1 MSIIKGENYKYWVFA
16 ALAIGLF
23 TSVSDHGSVGVALPT
38 ISDHFNTDLPTSQW
52 VVIGYALTISAFL
65 LPMGRLADIVGR
77 KKIYLLGSLIL
88 VSAGL
93 VAGFSPNIGVL
104 IAAKLVQGVGSAM
117 TQGTSMAMLIASF
130 PSEERGK
137 ALGLQMSVVGTGG
150 VAGPAV
156 GGLLVG
162 ELGWEWVFFAT
173 SIMGVV
179 GLVVAFLLID
189 SRLADKGAISGQ
201 KFDWLGAALSTGAL
215 LTFLQSMTWAS
226 VLGFGNP
233 FIILTFAIFVG
244 LLTAFILWEL
254 RTPSPMMDVRLF
266 KRRLFSLGVAASY
279 INFVGM
285 SSVRFLMP
293 FYLQAVLGL
302 SPSTVGLVIV
312 PGAVCMIITGPL
324 CGRLSDR
331 FGWRWF
337 TMGGLVVSACGLFT
351 LATLRPDSPLILAM
365 AGMIMQSAGIGIFN
379 APNNSSILS
388 AVEPSKYGVI
398 SGFLNLVRNSG
409 NLSGIALGTVMV
421 TTTMATLGHAP
432 TLASV
437 SSGGGEDLLAAFTS
451 GLRVAYIVMGVVV
464 LMGVAVS
471 AFKGKAVRLPPD
483 TAEESRQPARQ
494 GAD

>member
-1 MSIIKGENYKYWVFA
+1 MNPARGENYKFYVFA

-23 TSVSDHGSVGVALPT
+23 ASVADHGSVGVALPT
-38 ISDHFNTDLPTSQW
+38 IAEHFNTDLPTSQW

-77 KKIYLLGSLIL
+77 KKIYLLGTVILITMGI
-88 VSAGL
+88 A
-93 VAGFSPNIGVL
+93 AGFAPNIGAL
-104 IAAKLVQGVGSAM
+104 IAAKLAQGIGSAM

-137 ALGLQMSVVGTGG
+137 ALGLQMSVVGTGN

-173 SIMGVV
+173 SIMATV
-179 GLVVAFLLID
+179 GFLSAYFLID
-189 SRLADKGAISGQ
+189 SRQADKGSAIGQ
-201 KFDWLGAALSTGAL
+201 KFDWPGAALSTATL
-215 LTFLQSMTWAS
+215 LTFLQALTWAS
-226 VLGFGNP
+226 VLGFDNP
-233 FIILTFAIFVG
+233 AIILSFAIFAG
-244 LLTAFILWEL
+244 LLAAFIIWEL
-254 RTPSPMMDVRLF
+254 RTPNPMMDVRLF
-266 KRRLFSLGVAASY
+266 KRRLFSLGVAANY
-279 INFVGM
+279 IGFVGM

-302 SPSTVGLVIV
+302 TPSQVGLTVV
-312 PGAVCMIITGPL
+312 PGAVCMIFMGPL
-324 CGRLSDR
+324 SGRFSDK

-337 TMGGLVVSACGLFT
+337 TIGGLLTAICGLSI
-351 LATLRPDSPLILAM
+351 LATLRPDSHFAVAM
-365 AGMIMQSAGIGIFN
+365 AGMILQSAGMGTFY

-398 SGFLNLVRNSG
+398 SGFLNLVRNAG
-409 NLSGIALGTVMV
+409 NLSGIAIATVMV
-421 TTTMATLGHAP
+421 TTTMAVLGHEP

-437 SSGGGEDLLAAFTS
+437 SSAGGDSLLSAFTS
-451 GLRVAYIVMGVVV
+451 GLRVTYLGMAAIALV
-464 LMGVAVS
+464 GVAAS
-471 AFKGKAVRLPPD
+471 TFRGKPIHFPEAV
-483 TAEESRQPARQ
+483 EEPGQPARQ